1 MIMTIIGAVDDHNGC
16 HYDGHCQPP
25 FLIIVVILLSCK
37 VPAVNRA
44 DSC

>member
-1 MIMTIIGAVDDHNGC
+1 MIITIIGAVDDDNGC

-25 FLIIVVILLSCK
+25 FLIIMVILLSK